1 MAAGAAS
8 IHRLPEPIEQ
18 QAADAGAESLCWRC
32 HPLVDDYPRSVLLL
46 AAIAAACIGAAVAF
60 DGAGYGVIA
69 GVLLCVSLGRYLLP
83 TRFTLDGDGAE
94 VRFMGQTQRMAW
106 SQVRRVSRHPKGL
119 FLSDRPT
126 PSRLDSFRGLLL
138 RFADNADEV
147 TSFVEDKATI
157 SKAC

>member
-1 MAAGAAS
+1 MAAGAAT
-8 IHRLPEPIEQ
+8 IHLLSEPTEQ
-18 QAADAGAESLCWRC
+18 QADDAGAKSVCWRS

-46 AAIAAACIGAAVAF
+46 AAIAAACAGAAVAF

-83 TRFTLDGDGAE
+83 TRFTLDGDGAQ

-119 FLSDRPT
+119 FLSDRPA

-138 RFADNADEV
+138 RFTDNADEV